1 MHTISLFKMFTPKKS
16 KDRIVSFLVKEE
28 NTLFD
33 FAFKKMGSLSKTALK
48 NYLAKGQISVNN
60 KAITQYDYQLKVGDT
75 VKIDFTK
82 GTAGLKCAKIS
93 VIYEDDYIIVIN
105 KAEGLLSVAT
115 DKNEKDTAFSIIM
128 NHLKKQNKNNRL
140 YIVHRLDRETSGLLL
155 FAKQKETQMILQ
167 ENWQRIVSEKKY
179 YALVEGILEQKEGTV
194 HTWLNED
201 VKSKK
206 VYSSDFDN
214 GGQESFT
221 DYKVEKE
228 YKKGYSLLSIN
239 LRTGRKNQIR
249 VHMQCIGHPIAG
261 DKKYGGSPSPIGR
274 IGLHAEKL
282 TLRHPITGQVM
293 TFVAPLPEKIAKFR

>member
-115 DKNEKDTAFSIIM
+115 DKNEKDTAFRIIM

>member
-1 MHTISLFKMFTPKKS
+1 MFTPKNS

-115 DKNEKDTAFSIIM
+115 DKNEKDTAFRIIM
-128 NHLKKQNKNNRL
+128 NHLKKQKKNNRL

>member
-1 MHTISLFKMFTPKKS
+1 MFTPKKS
-16 KDRIVSFLVKEE
+16 KDRIVTFLVKEE

-48 NYLAKGQISVNN
+48 GYLAKGQISVND

-115 DKNEKDTAFSIIM
+115 EKNEKETAFRIIM

-179 YALVEGILEQKEGTV
+179 YALVEGILEQKEGTI

-261 DKKYGGSPSPIGR
+261 DKKYGGSTSPIGR

-293 TFVAPLPEKIAKFR
+293 TFVAPLPEKITRFR

>member
-1 MHTISLFKMFTPKKS
+1 MFTPKKS

-115 DKNEKDTAFSIIM
+115 DKNEKDTAFRIIM

-206 VYSSDFDN
+206 V
-214 GGQESFT
+214 
-221 DYKVEKE
+221 
-228 YKKGYSLLSIN
+228 
-239 LRTGRKNQIR
+239 
-249 VHMQCIGHPIAG
+249 
-261 DKKYGGSPSPIGR
+261 
-274 IGLHAEKL
+274 
-282 TLRHPITGQVM
+282 
-293 TFVAPLPEKIAKFR
+293 

>member
-1 MHTISLFKMFTPKKS
+1 MFTPKKS
-16 KDRIVSFLVKEE
+16 KDRIVTFLVKEE

-48 NYLAKGQISVNN
+48 GYLAKGQISVND

-115 DKNEKDTAFSIIM
+115 EKNEKETAFRIIM

-179 YALVEGILEQKEGTV
+179 YALVEGILEQKEGTI

-261 DKKYGGSPSPIGR
+261 DKKYGGSTSPIGR

-293 TFVAPLPEKIAKFR
+293 TFVAPLPEKMTKFR

>member
-1 MHTISLFKMFTPKKS
+1 MFTPKKS
-16 KDRIVSFLVKEE
+16 KDRIVTFLVKEE

-48 NYLAKGQISVNN
+48 GYLAKGQISVND

-115 DKNEKDTAFSIIM
+115 EKNEKETAFRIIM

-179 YALVEGILEQKEGTV
+179 YALVEGILEQKEGTI

-261 DKKYGGSPSPIGR
+261 DKKYGGSTSPIGR

-293 TFVAPLPEKIAKFR
+293 TFVAPLPEKITRFK

>member
-1 MHTISLFKMFTPKKS
+1 MFTPKKS
-16 KDRIVSFLVKEE
+16 KDRIVTFLVKEE

-48 NYLAKGQISVNN
+48 GYLAKGQISVND

-115 DKNEKDTAFSIIM
+115 EKNEKETAFRIIM

-140 YIVHRLDRETSGLLL
+140 YIVHRLDRETSGILL

-179 YALVEGILEQKEGTV
+179 YALVEGILEQKEGTI

-261 DKKYGGSPSPIGR
+261 DKKYGGSTSPIGR

-293 TFVAPLPEKIAKFR
+293 TFVAPLPEKITRFR

>member
-1 MHTISLFKMFTPKKS
+1 MFTPKKS

-115 DKNEKDTAFSIIM
+115 DKNEKDTAFRIIM

>member
-1 MHTISLFKMFTPKKS
+1 MFTPKKS
-16 KDRIVSFLVKEE
+16 KDRIVTFLVKEE

-48 NYLAKGQISVNN
+48 GYLAKGQISVND
-60 KAITQYDYQLKVGDT
+60 KAITQYDYQLKVGNT

-105 KAEGLLSVAT
+105 KVEGLLSVAT
-115 DKNEKDTAFSIIM
+115 EKNEKETAFRIIM

-179 YALVEGILEQKEGTV
+179 YALVEGILEQKEGTI

-261 DKKYGGSPSPIGR
+261 DKKYGGSTSPIGR

-293 TFVAPLPEKIAKFR
+293 TFVAPLPEKITRFR